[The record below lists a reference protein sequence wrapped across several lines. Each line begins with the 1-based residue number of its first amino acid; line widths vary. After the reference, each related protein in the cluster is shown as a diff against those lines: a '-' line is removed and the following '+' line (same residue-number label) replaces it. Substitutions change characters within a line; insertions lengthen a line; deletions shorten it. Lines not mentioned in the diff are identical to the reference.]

1 LKRFAGGFPADE
13 HPAYD
18 QPSDI
23 GIRCANKN
31 CIVRDASEGR
41 YARNRF
47 LLIEGHRLR
56 CFYCETD
63 IVDFVVA
70 SRRSKHYEA
79 DVSRLRASLMKH
91 ERDVVLFPHAA
102 DAETA
107 GYSLPKRRRK
117 AANA

>member
-1 LKRFAGGFPADE
+1 
-13 HPAYD
+13 D
-18 QPSDI
+18 QPPDT
-23 GIRCANKN
+23 GIRCINKN
-31 CIVRDASEGR
+31 CITRDASEGR

-47 LLIEGHRLR
+47 HAIDSQRVR

-63 IVDFVVA
+63 IEGFVVA

-79 DVSRLRASLMKH
+79 DASRLAASLMKH
-91 ERDVVLFPHAA
+91 ERELVLYANA
-102 DAETA
+102 GDAEAA